1 MNLLIR
7 YVLELT
13 WSVGKLS
20 ADLVGKLDSG
30 DKVADAKTE
39 AHSDF
44 APGAIMRALRKKCR
58 KA

>member
-1 MNLLIR
+1 M
-7 YVLELT
+7 LELA
-13 WSVGKLS
+13 WSVSKLS

-39 AHSDF
+39 AHSDL
-44 APGAIMRALRKKCR
+44 APGTIIRTLRKKCW